1 MNSWI
6 GGRLNVRVSKVIAL
20 NGSLKIWFDLYW
32 TFDYLFKALC
42 KTCCIVGSPTDWAP
56 VPASTQY
63 IVVPPPRLDV
73 IVSRRSIV
81 RNVLDTSVPYT
92 VRKLLVRKK
101 LKLLVRKKLTPP
113 LPSNRH
119 RRSNGD
125 CLEGKRG
132 KLSGLIYAILCAT
145 IVHSAMSTHM
155 NRPNSSLDW
164 VLSHWTHFTVLRFI
178 FVYVCI
184 FCMTVHCMHV
194 QYCNMMRWTWWD
206 GSLSLGLLLPSVL
219 WHCWLGHLIRKMPS
233 LIWPIMCLVGR

>member
-1 MNSWI
+1 MSWI
-6 GGRLNVRVSKVIAL
+6 HQFPTPYVNC
-20 NGSLKIWFDLYW
+20 WF
-32 TFDYLFKALC
+32 
-42 KTCCIVGSPTDWAP
+42 
-56 VPASTQY
+56 
-63 IVVPPPRLDV
+63 
-73 IVSRRSIV
+73 V
-81 RNVLDTSVPYT
+81 RNSNCWF
-92 VRKLLVRKK
+92 VRNSP
-101 LKLLVRKKLTPP
+101 PP

-219 WHCWLGHLIRKMPS
+219 
-233 LIWPIMCLVGR
+233 